1 MRRLLI
7 TRIAIAFCVFAGAEQ
22 GFAQQVPDAPAP
34 AQNADKPGAAKKPP
48 VPADQAAPKKHS
60 TADDNPFPEDI
71 SKHAAE
77 DPANSAPA
85 TATGEKPATGD
96 APHGSNAPVPSSSS
110 QDKLQG
116 IDLLGDTTTKSEQ
129 EIQAHVL
136 DPKQATEDERIG
148 ELYLKNE
155 NPQGAYARFKEATQ
169 LNPGDPRAVFDLA
182 EAARKLNRNDEALE
196 NYKAYLDALP
206 DGPKAKASRK
216 ALNELASAAK
226 R

>member
-7 TRIAIAFCVFAGAEQ
+7 TGIAMAFCVFAVAEE
-22 GFAQQVPDAPAP
+22 GFAQQAPDAPAP
-34 AQNADKPGAAKKPP
+34 SQNADKPGAAKKPP
-48 VPADQAAPKKHS
+48 APADQAAPKKHS

-85 TATGEKPATGD
+85 NATGD
-96 APHGSNAPVPSSSS
+96 ASHGSDSSVPSSSS

-129 EIQAHVL
+129 EIQSHVL
-136 DPKQATEDERIG
+136 DTKQATEDERIG

-155 NPQGAYARFKEATQ
+155 NPQGAYARFKEATL